1 MEKTQILAPLI
12 AFESVSHAKASTG
25 TIQPDLLYVDSV
37 LVSTGQNK
45 NDDVFLPGE
54 MWSARAT
61 PILKPVDWEH
71 NTGKEMDSEDGKRV
85 VADNQII
92 GVMYNSFAAHKDGT
106 KITEAQAQA
115 ADFNVPQDFD
125 IINQAVIY
133 KYLFPKA
140 AARIV
145 KDAKAGKLFVSMEA
159 WFSGYDYKV
168 GNKIVARNQ
177 ETAFL
182 DRHLRANGG
191 DGTFAGQR
199 VGRVLRNITFGG
211 VGIVSNP
218 ANADSVIQSFTN
230 ASAEDVEMTNSAIA
244 SNIIGDVFTSNLEV
258 KEIMANENN
267 VAATSIVPEEGYKEV
282 VTKLVKA
289 ELLAETKTA
298 EAAEAKSQVEK
309 LEAAVNTL
317 TEAFIKGGEQLSD
330 ILGAEAAGK
339 LAKTAATDFFKVLAD
354 VVGAKLGAIKGIEQE
369 LASAKQ
375 KIVALEVEKRNVVRS
390 AEISKLLAEFV
401 ADQAFAKSRL
411 EKMVKASE
419 PMDDAAFAAYLA
431 ETRELLSM
439 ASKKEP
445 VVASAPVADEG
456 VTDVAVLENVTA
468 SAAAPAGTDNATP
481 PVDLVE
487 RMKSLAND
495 LLTAN
500 KR

>member
-1 MEKTQILAPLI
+1 MDKITVLAPLTAI
-12 AFESVSHAKASTG
+12 ETTARATANVG

-45 NDDVFLPGE
+45 NDDVFLPTE
-54 MWSARAT
+54 MWTARAT

-71 NTGKEMDSEDGKRV
+71 NTGKELEEGDNKRV

-92 GVMYNSFAAHKDGT
+92 GVMYNSYAALKDGT
-106 KITEAQAQA
+106 KISDEQALA
-115 ADFNVPQDFD
+115 TDFRVPNDFD

-168 GNKIVARNQ
+168 GSKIVARNQ

-191 DGTFAGQR
+191 DGTFAGQK

-230 ASAEDVEMTNSAIA
+230 ASAEDVEITNSAIA
-244 SNIIGDVFTSNLEV
+244 SNVIGDIHTEV
-258 KEIMANENN
+258 TEIMANENKA
-267 VAATSIVPEEGYKEV
+267 VETSLVPDEGYKEV
-282 VTKLVKA
+282 VAKLVKA
-289 ELLAETKTA
+289 ELLAETKSA
-298 EAAEAKSQVEK
+298 EVAEAKSEIEK
-309 LEAAVNTL
+309 LSASVNTL
-317 TEAFIKGGEQLSD
+317 TEAFAKGGEQLSGA
-330 ILGAEAAGK
+330 LGTEVAGK
-339 LAKTAATDFFKVLAD
+339 LAKTPAADFFKVLAEL
-354 VVGAKLGAIKGIEQE
+354 VAAKLDAGKIVEQE

-375 KIVALEVEKRNVVRS
+375 KIVALEVEKRNVARS
-390 AEISKLLAEFV
+390 SEISKLLAEFV
-401 ADQAFAKSRL
+401 TDQAFAKARL
-411 EKMVKASE
+411 EKMIKASE
-419 PMDDAAFAAYLA
+419 SMDDAAFASYLA
-431 ETRELLSM
+431 ETKELLSM
-439 ASKKEP
+439 ATKREP
-445 VVASAPVADEG
+445 VVASTPVVEDEG
-456 VTDVAVLENVTA
+456 ITDTSVLNSVTA
-468 SAAAPAGTDNATP
+468 SAVAPAGTENVAP